1 MDNET
6 LMQAV
11 IADTAAKVIGALD
24 EGTRKAIIIAAVEE
38 ILRGMKFNREV
49 QRVLEREAAEVAK
62 EYLKNPG
69 VQVQI
74 KKKVVEGVEAAMDGL
89 AKAVAGS
96 AELELKRTYR
106 EWTGGRSWTYQ
117 NPEKGVIYVS

>member
-1 MDNET
+1 MDNKT

-11 IADTAAKVIGALD
+11 VADTAAKVIASLD
-24 EGTRKAIIIAAVEE
+24 EESRKAIITASVEG
-38 ILRGMKFNREV
+38 ILSDMRFSWEV
-49 QRVLEREAAEVAK
+49 QRVLEKEATEVAK

-89 AKAVAGS
+89 AKAVAGR
-96 AELELKRTYR
+96 AELELKSTYR
-106 EWTGGRSWTYQ
+106 EWTEG
-117 NPEKGVIYVS
+117 